1 VDEKELPHP
10 TYWVRPARVLPA
22 SQGMQRFVWDL
33 HHPEPKAL
41 RREFPISAIYRD
53 TPRHPLGPAVLPGEY
68 TLKLT
73 ANGKTFTR
81 TLRVEMD
88 PRVKTPRAGL
98 ERQFALSAQAAEGMD
113 ATFDALAGLKQ
124 VRAQITTLR
133 ARAAGLPPALTDALT
148 ALDRKAAA
156 LEGGAGAAGVTP
168 APPDFNQLHASFATL
183 YGVLQQADAA
193 PTTQAVAAAADLQRR
208 LREVLPVWNDLKTK
222 DVESFNAQLR
232 AAGLP
237 PLAP

>member
-1 VDEKELPHP
+1 
-10 TYWVRPARVLPA
+10 
-22 SQGMQRFVWDL
+22 MQRFVWDL

-53 TPRHPLGPAVLPGEY
+53 TPRHPLGPSVLPGEY

-73 ANGKTFTR
+73 VAGKTLTR

-98 ERQFALSAQAAEGMD
+98 EQQFALSAQAADGMNE
-113 ATFDALAGLKQ
+113 TFDALAGLKQ
-124 VRAQITTLR
+124 MRAQVTSLR
-133 ARAAGLPPALTDALT
+133 ARAAALPSGVLNALT
-148 ALDRKAAA
+148 ALDKRAAA

-168 APPDFNQLHASFATL
+168 TPPDFNQLHTQLATL
-183 YGVLQQADAA
+183 AGVWQQADAA
-193 PTTQAVAAAADLQRR
+193 PTTQAAAAAADLQRR
-208 LREVLPVWNDLKTK
+208 LREARPVWDELKTK
-222 DVESFNAQLR
+222 DLGSVNAQLR

-237 PLAP
+237 PIEL